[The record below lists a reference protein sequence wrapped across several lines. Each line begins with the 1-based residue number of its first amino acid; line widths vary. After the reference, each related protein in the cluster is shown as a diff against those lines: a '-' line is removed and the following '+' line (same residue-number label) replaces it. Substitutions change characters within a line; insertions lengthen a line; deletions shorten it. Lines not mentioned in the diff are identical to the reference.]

1 MQIFIGQDAQGNDVT
16 LGVSQ
21 MFSGVPFF
29 LPAIMGTVWHVC
41 PNTGDDDNTGLT
53 PTTAFKTLAKALAAA
68 TAGKN
73 DIVILH
79 GESNTSA
86 STTDYQSATLDWNK
100 DMVHL
105 IGSNCGPAVSH
116 RSRVAFAS
124 DYDTASNLFT
134 LSANG
139 CLIMNISFF
148 AGVAGTNPTG
158 CFKVTGQRNV
168 IRNCHIAGIGHDNND
183 IADAYSLRLSGA
195 AENVFLNCAIGLDT
209 VAAGTAANHEIV
221 VDTAATRNKFEDC
234 LIYRLIEHATYHPL
248 VQLTAAT
255 ALDRW
260 LWFKRCLFLSMST
273 NYAVAQSGVFK
284 MTAAITQGEVILEDC
299 NATAGDHAATV
310 KWDVGDND
318 KITSFGKVVPPADT
332 MGLPRMV

>member
-1 MQIFIGQDAQGNDVT
+1 MQLFIGQDAQGNDVT
-16 LGVSQ
+16 LGVSA
-21 MFSGVPFF
+21 MFAGVPFY
-29 LPAIMGTVWHVC
+29 LPAILGTVWHVC
-41 PNTGDDDNTGLT
+41 PSTGDDDNTGLT
-53 PTTAFKTLAKALAAA
+53 PDAAFKTLAKALAAA

-86 STTDYQSATLDWNK
+86 STTDYQDATLDWNK

-105 IGSNCGPAVSH
+105 IGSNCGPSVSQ
-116 RSRVAFAS
+116 RSRVAFSS

-148 AGVAGTNPTG
+148 AGVAGTNPVG

-168 IRNCHIAGIGHDNND
+168 VRNCHLAGIGNDNND

-195 AENVFLNCAIGLDT
+195 SENVFDNCTIGLDT
-209 VAAGTAANHEIV
+209 IAAGTAANHEMV
-221 VDTAATRNKFEDC
+221 VDTAATRNRFIDC
-234 LIYRLIEHATYHPL
+234 LFLRLIESATNHPL
-248 VQLTAAT
+248 VQLTGAT
-255 ALDRW
+255 AIDRW

-284 MTAAITQGEVILEDC
+284 MTAAITQGEVILEECD
-299 NATAGDHAATV
+299 ATAGDHSSVV

-318 KITSFGKVVPPADT
+318 KITLFNRALTPADT
-332 MGLPRMV
+332 AGLPRMV